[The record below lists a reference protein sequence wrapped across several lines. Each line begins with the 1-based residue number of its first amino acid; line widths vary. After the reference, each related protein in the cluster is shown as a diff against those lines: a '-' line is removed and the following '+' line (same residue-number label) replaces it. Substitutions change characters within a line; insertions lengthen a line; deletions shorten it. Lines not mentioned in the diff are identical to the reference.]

1 MCRVSGKV
9 LTHEWAHLR
18 YGVFEEYGYPGDSA
32 YPLFYY
38 TTADNGEPLLVPN
51 FCSNDTLRGYK

>member
-1 MCRVSGKV
+1 MWCAPGKV

-18 YGVFEEYGYPGDSA
+18 YGVFEEYGYPGDPA

-38 TTADNGEPLLVPN
+38 TTEENGEPLLVPN
-51 FCSNDTLRGYK
+51 FCSNNTLRGYR